1 MVTLQERR
9 IELGLTQTELSEKSG
24 VPVTV
29 IRGFEQGVRSVNRA
43 QIDTLVN
50 LCFALALRIS
60 EVLDDEELQK
70 KCKEIEEYE

>member
-1 MVTLQERR
+1 M
-9 IELGLTQTELSEKSG
+9 TQQALAEKSG
-24 VPVTV
+24 IPITV

-50 LCFALALRIS
+50 LCYALALRPS
-60 EVLDDEELQK
+60 EVLTDEELQK

>member
-1 MVTLQERR
+1 MTLQERR
-9 IELGLTQTELSEKSG
+9 IELGMTQQSLSEKSG
-24 VPVTV
+24 VPVPV

-50 LCFALALRIS
+50 LCYALELRLS
-60 EVLDDEELQK
+60 EVLTDETLQK